1 MKYVEGVDQP
11 THYGGKDYP
20 YQPIHVIQAWGL
32 NFCVGTA
39 VKYIGRAGKK
49 PGESRLKDLEKA
61 HWYLSREIEMER
73 QSELKIVVDIRAE
86 QRERINSVESKMDIT
101 NFYEDCSWCCSWC
114 GSSGIVH
121 QGEPDEKGCIK
132 CNGTGQVMKEQVS
145 E

>member
-1 MKYVEGVDQP
+1 MKQYQEGVDQP
-11 THYGGKDYP
+11 QHYTKDGL
-20 YQPIHVIQAWGL
+20 QPIDVIEAWGL
-32 NFCVGTA
+32 GFHLGTA

-86 QRERINSVESKMDIT
+86 QRERVRAVESKLDLQ
-101 NFYEDCSWCCSWC
+101 DCSHC
-114 GSSGIVH
+114 
-121 QGEPDEKGCIK
+121 K
-132 CNGTGQVMKEQVS
+132 GTGEVLPGMSGDSITCPECKGNGIQVEEQVS